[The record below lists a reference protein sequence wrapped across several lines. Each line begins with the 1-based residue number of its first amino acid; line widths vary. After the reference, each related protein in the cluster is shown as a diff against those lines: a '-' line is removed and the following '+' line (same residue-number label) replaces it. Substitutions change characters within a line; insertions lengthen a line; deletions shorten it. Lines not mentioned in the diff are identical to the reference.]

1 MTSMTSPIAGVPA
14 KLDQLTT
21 PVPGAT
27 ASDVRSWYEAM
38 ASAWGNVLDQ
48 QAQTV
53 TNLSGEVA
61 VGGKDN
67 PATMTLLSAES
78 MRMQFLSQNASTSM
92 SSVGQALETLAR
104 K

>member
-1 MTSMTSPIAGVPA
+1 MNTITTPA
-14 KLDQLTT
+14 PGAPARLDTLTT
-21 PVPGAT
+21 PVQS
-27 ASDVRSWYEAM
+27 ASVADVRSWYEAM

-53 TNLSGEVA
+53 TNLSSEVA